1 MDREKLKMVSSSS
14 LHIPV
19 ITIDGPSGA
28 GKGAIAYNLS
38 ALFGWNLLN
47 SGYIYRATAFL
58 VKKKRISIS
67 EESRVLEIVRGA
79 KIEFRL
85 CSSGTKVIC
94 EEEDITHIISD
105 EYHGGLASKIAI
117 NKKIR
122 DELVGK
128 QRGFVKFPGLVAEGR
143 DMGTVIFPNAQL
155 KMFITAGV
163 EERARRR
170 CNQLKEM
177 GITVKIPQLIDEILV
192 RDERDRNRLESPL
205 LPHSD
210 SVLID
215 TTCLSVEEVIGLVE
229 NLARERFEKTDK

>member
-1 MDREKLKMVSSSS
+1 MVTLSNP
-14 LHIPV
+14 HIPV

-28 GKGAIAYNLS
+28 GKGAIASNLS

-67 EESRVLEIVRGA
+67 EESRVLEIVREA
-79 KIEFRL
+79 KFEFRSG
-85 CSSGTKVIC
+85 SSETKVIC
-94 EEEDITHIISD
+94 EDEDITDIIAD
-105 EYHGGLASKIAI
+105 EYLGGLASKIAI

-128 QRGFVKFPGLVAEGR
+128 QRDFVKFPGLVAEGR
-143 DMGTVIFPNAQL
+143 DMGTIIFPNAQL
-155 KMFITAGV
+155 KIFITAGV

-205 LPHSD
+205 VPHSD
-210 SVLID
+210 SVVID
-215 TTCLSVEEVIGLVE
+215 TTCLSVKEVTTLAE
-229 NLARERFEKTDK
+229 NLARKRFEKIDK

>member
-1 MDREKLKMVSSSS
+1 MVSSSNS
-14 LHIPV
+14 LIPV

-28 GKGAIAYNLS
+28 GKGAIACNLS

-58 VKKKRISIS
+58 AKKKRISIS
-67 EESRVLEIVRGA
+67 EVSRVLEIVREA
-79 KIEFRL
+79 EFKFRL
-85 CSSGTKVIC
+85 CSGGTRVIC
-94 EEEDITHIISD
+94 EDEDITDIISD

-128 QRGFVKFPGLVAEGR
+128 QRDFVKFPGLVAEGR
-143 DMGTVIFPNAQL
+143 DMGTIIFPNAQL
-155 KMFITAGV
+155 KIFITAGV

-205 LPHSD
+205 VPHSD

-215 TTCLSVEEVIGLVE
+215 TTCLSVEEVTSLVG
-229 NLARERFEKTDK
+229 NLARKRFEKIDK

>member
-1 MDREKLKMVSSSS
+1 MVTLSNP
-14 LHIPV
+14 HIPV

-67 EESRVLEIVRGA
+67 EESRVLEIVREA
-79 KIEFRL
+79 KFEFRSG
-85 CSSGTKVIC
+85 SSETKVIC
-94 EEEDITHIISD
+94 EDEDITDIIAD
-105 EYHGGLASKIAI
+105 EYLGGLASKIAI

-128 QRGFVKFPGLVAEGR
+128 QRDFVKFPGLVAEGR
-143 DMGTVIFPNAQL
+143 DMGTIIFPNAQL
-155 KMFITAGV
+155 KIFITAGV

-205 LPHSD
+205 VPHSD
-210 SVLID
+210 SVVID
-215 TTCLSVEEVIGLVE
+215 TTCLSVKEVTTLAE
-229 NLARERFEKTDK
+229 NLARKRFEKIDK

>member
-1 MDREKLKMVSSSS
+1 MMVTLSNP
-14 LHIPV
+14 LIPV

-28 GKGAIAYNLS
+28 GKGAIASNLS

-58 VKKKRISIS
+58 AKKKRIQIS
-67 EESRVLEIVRGA
+67 EESRVLEIVREA
-79 KIEFRL
+79 KFEFRS
-85 CSSGTKVIC
+85 CPSGTKVIC
-94 EEEDITHIISD
+94 EDEDITDIIAD

-128 QRGFVKFPGLVAEGR
+128 QRSFVKFPGLVAEGR
-143 DMGTVIFPNAQL
+143 DMGTIIFPNAQL
-155 KMFITAGV
+155 KIFITAGV

-177 GITVKIPQLIDEILV
+177 GITVKISHLIDEILA

-205 LPHSD
+205 VPHFD

-215 TTCLSVEEVIGLVE
+215 TTCLSVEEVISLVR
-229 NLARERFEKTDK
+229 NLARKRFEKIDN

>member
-1 MDREKLKMVSSSS
+1 MVTLSNP
-14 LHIPV
+14 HIPV

-28 GKGAIAYNLS
+28 GKGAIASNLS

-67 EESRVLEIVRGA
+67 EESRVLEIVREA
-79 KIEFRL
+79 KFGFRSD
-85 CSSGTKVIC
+85 SSGTKVIC
-94 EEEDITHIISD
+94 EDEDITDIIAD
-105 EYHGGLASKIAI
+105 EYLGGLASKIAI

-128 QRGFVKFPGLVAEGR
+128 QRDFVKFPGLVAEGR
-143 DMGTVIFPNAQL
+143 DMGTIIFPNAQL
-155 KMFITAGV
+155 KIFITAGV

-192 RDERDRNRLESPL
+192 RDERDRNRSESPL
-205 LPHSD
+205 VPHSD
-210 SVLID
+210 SVIID
-215 TTCLSVEEVIGLVE
+215 TTCLSVKEVTTLAE
-229 NLARERFEKTDK
+229 NLARKRFEKIDK

>member
-1 MDREKLKMVSSSS
+1 MVTLSNP
-14 LHIPV
+14 HIPV

-28 GKGAIAYNLS
+28 GKGAIASNLS

-67 EESRVLEIVRGA
+67 EESRVLEIVREA
-79 KIEFRL
+79 KFEFRSG
-85 CSSGTKVIC
+85 SSGTKVIC
-94 EEEDITHIISD
+94 EDEDITDIIAD
-105 EYHGGLASKIAI
+105 EYLGGLASKIAI

-128 QRGFVKFPGLVAEGR
+128 QRGFEKFPGLVAEGR
-143 DMGTVIFPNAQL
+143 DMGTIIFPNAQL
-155 KMFITAGV
+155 KIFITAGV

-177 GITVKIPQLIDEILV
+177 GITVKLPQLIDEILV
-192 RDERDRNRLESPL
+192 RDERDRNRSESPL
-205 LPHSD
+205 VPHSD
-210 SVLID
+210 SVIID
-215 TTCLSVEEVIGLVE
+215 TTCLSVKEVTTLVE
-229 NLARERFEKTDK
+229 NLARKRFEKIDK

>member
-1 MDREKLKMVSSSS
+1 MVTLSNP
-14 LHIPV
+14 HIPV

-28 GKGAIAYNLS
+28 GKGAIASNLS

-67 EESRVLEIVRGA
+67 EESRVLEIVREA
-79 KIEFRL
+79 KFEFRSD
-85 CSSGTKVIC
+85 SSETKVIC
-94 EEEDITHIISD
+94 EDEDITDIIAD
-105 EYHGGLASKIAI
+105 EYLGGLASKIAI

-128 QRGFVKFPGLVAEGR
+128 QRDFVKFPGLVAEGR
-143 DMGTVIFPNAQL
+143 DMGTIIFPNAQL
-155 KMFITAGV
+155 KIFITAGV

-205 LPHSD
+205 VPHSD
-210 SVLID
+210 SVVID
-215 TTCLSVEEVIGLVE
+215 TTCLSVKEVTTLAE
-229 NLARERFEKTDK
+229 NLARKRFEKIDK

>member
-1 MDREKLKMVSSSS
+1 MMVTLSNPP
-14 LHIPV
+14 IPV

-28 GKGAIAYNLS
+28 GKGAIASNLS

-58 VKKKRISIS
+58 AKKKRISIS
-67 EESRVLEIVRGA
+67 EESRVLEIVREA
-79 KIEFRL
+79 KFEFRS

-94 EEEDITHIISD
+94 EDEDITDIIAD

-143 DMGTVIFPNAQL
+143 DMGTIIFPNAKL
-155 KMFITAGV
+155 KIFITAGV

-205 LPHSD
+205 VPHSD
-210 SVLID
+210 SVVID
-215 TTCLSVEEVIGLVE
+215 TTCLSVGEVMSLVE
-229 NLARERFEKTDK
+229 NLARKRFEKIDK